1 MPNGIV
7 KIGSN
12 GLTPLKTEG
21 QYILYKEGISV
32 RSLQYKGILGI
43 LCLLLTCQYDISGKT
58 VFLFLLAVFC
68 FCLTDLGSEKL
79 ATRDLYI
86 CIWHPFPFHACC
98 LFFPPSG
105 FL

>member
-12 GLTPLKTEG
+12 GLTPIKTEG

-68 FCLTDLGSEKL
+68 FCLTDLGSEKP
-79 ATRDLYI
+79 A
-86 CIWHPFPFHACC
+86 P
-98 LFFPPSG
+98 
-105 FL
+105 